1 MAATPPTS
9 MSRRILDSIKA
20 MPPSQQGTLLVVSG
34 LLVAGFG
41 YLMFAGPSTSKVPLS
56 WGKTFTTEELIN
68 AEQTLLDAGL
78 PDFERSG
85 QKLLVPKTD
94 VERYNAA
101 LLEGG
106 TLPQGWGSEL
116 ATQFEKSNGVFE
128 SARTADERNRIALA
142 NVLQRTI
149 QAVPDIEHASCV
161 WARSKPGR
169 WPHNDTRVTATVSVR
184 PRRGRQLTPQ
194 LVESLRLAVVGM
206 IPDLEKANVTVF
218 DQSTGTS
225 HQPVPETSPFDS
237 TIMQRIRDFS
247 REYQSRIQAAIAYI
261 PGAIVSVNVD
271 INDIKSHIERTQK
284 LNPKETVTSYSAS
297 RIRDEKFR
305 QERAGGEPGVQNNQP
320 RSLDLNSE
328 PERSRAVAEE
338 DTTTT
343 TVPSFTVMNQE
354 FFAAMPKA
362 VQVSIKL
369 PHEYYEAIAEKRG
382 LALGTTDEEKAQFE
396 TAVKTIEAEELAKVQ
411 STVAVLIPVG
421 SPASAINV
429 SSYFTIDPEIPDV
442 SPSLMTQATSFA
454 EQWGSPIALA
464 GFTFFVLWMLRKN
477 FPKLPDDEI
486 NLDRNFLNPDSD
498 DSESESNA
506 PVPEPTKRE
515 SLQEMVRGNPEMAAD
530 IISNW
535 LQKA

>member
-1 MAATPPTS
+1 MAATPPETV
-9 MSRRILDSIKA
+9 SRRILASVKA
-20 MPPSQQGTLLVVSG
+20 MPPSQQGTLVVVAC

-41 YLMFAGPSTSKVPLS
+41 YLMFAGPTTSRIPLS
-56 WGKTFTTEELIN
+56 WGKTFTTEELLN
-68 AEQTLLDAGL
+68 AERTLNDAGL
-78 PDFERSG
+78 SDFARDG
-85 QKLLVPKTD
+85 QKLMVPKAEA
-94 VERYNAA
+94 ERYNAA

-106 TLPQGWGSEL
+106 SLPQGWGSEL

-128 SARTADERNRIALA
+128 SARTAEERSRIALA

-184 PRRGRQLTPQ
+184 PRRGKQLTPQ

-206 IPDLEKANVTVF
+206 IPDLEKANVTIF

-225 HQPVPETSPFDS
+225 HQPVPENSPFDS
-237 TIMQRIRDFS
+237 TIMRRIRDFS
-247 REYQSRIQAAIAYI
+247 QEYQSRIQAALAYV

-271 INDIKSHIERTQK
+271 INDIKSHIERSQK
-284 LNPKETVTSYSAS
+284 LNPKETVTSFSAS

-305 QERAGGEPGVQNNQP
+305 QERVSGEPGVQNNQP

-343 TVPSFTVMNQE
+343 TVPSFTVTNQE

-369 PHEYYEAIAEKRG
+369 PHDYYEAIAEKRG
-382 LALGTTDEEKAQFE
+382 LIPGTTDEEKSQFDAALKVIE
-396 TAVKTIEAEELAKVQ
+396 TEELAKVQ
-411 STVAVLIPVG
+411 STVAVLIPMG

-429 SSYFTIDPEIPDV
+429 SSYYAIEPDIPDI
-442 SPSLMTQATSFA
+442 SPSLMTQATSFT
-454 EQWGSPIALA
+454 EQWGSSIALA
-464 GFTFFVLWMLRKN
+464 GFTLFVLWMLRKN
-477 FPKLPDDEI
+477 FPKLPDEEI
-486 NLDRNFLNPDSD
+486 DLSRDLLDSGTQ
-498 DSESESNA
+498 SETETAA
-506 PVPEPTKRE
+506 PAPEPTKRE
-515 SLQEMVRGNPEMAAD
+515 TLQEMVRGNPEMAAN
-530 IISNW
+530 IISDW
-535 LQKA
+535 LQEV